1 MEASVSFHHRQNFTP
16 PSRDK
21 RAMPFQEITRGL
33 SHFGLRASLRRRLGR
48 HNTLTPS
55 RPLILTKTLAVSDGE
70 LNALEPVKRA
80 GTQCSNSNSSL
91 PSVPSGGA
99 SGVGQVASWAVSF
112 ERLLEDPLG
121 VHYFTEF
128 LKSEVSVENILFW
141 LDCENFRKIPA
152 DNTEKLSREALSIY
166 NRYLSKCACS
176 PINIDD
182 KVRVD
187 EKDIQQPHPEIFQ
200 KAQQQIFKLMKFDSY
215 TRFVRS
221 QLYQNCMLANVEGR
235 FLPEPGQCPKLPLS
249 ARHSSPATREQHK
262 SELKLK
268 EKAKVKLG
276 KSAGGETDDVVERR
290 KITLQGRMSWEKR
303 KEKRGSWGE
312 SQITGRPGTFQSAEV
327 ERLVARSADSASE
340 LKTTADKYCCVF
352 LPDGTASLTPARSG
366 ISVRR
371 MLTGLCE
378 KRGLPLSDI
387 IIYLQGKDKQPLS
400 LDQDS
405 SVLKDQQVLLELR
418 VTFALEVAFTG
429 KTVAMVAKSNKTLQE
444 ALTSLLQKHRLRP
457 QDVFVTMKESQEPIN
472 MNTIVTS
479 LANMTLI
486 LDKVKDM
493 DQGFGSKTTPVP
505 GLQARRGAVDVD
517 VSAASFYRSNPK
529 QKNPAMRRAYDM
541 EGLVE
546 LLNRAQGCSADDQRG
561 LLKKEDLILPN
572 FLQLPLEEHDEEEEQ
587 QEEQRRAAPLAFRS
601 TETLGKPT
609 SNTKGDVENSST
621 SSLCSTEPVDR
632 KLTKE
637 HSNPARETV
646 V

>member
-1 MEASVSFHHRQNFTP
+1 M
-16 PSRDK
+16 
-21 RAMPFQEITRGL
+21 
-33 SHFGLRASLRRRLGR
+33 SLKESDANAGRLQ
-48 HNTLTPS
+48 
-55 RPLILTKTLAVSDGE
+55 TLAVSDRE
-70 LNALEPVKRA
+70 LNVLESVKQK
-80 GTQCSNSNSSL
+80 GTQCSKSNSSL
-91 PSVPSGGA
+91 PSMPSDGA
-99 SGVGQVASWAVSF
+99 SGVGRVASWAVSF

-141 LDCENFRKIPA
+141 QACENFRKIPA
-152 DNTEKLSREALSIY
+152 SNTEKLSKEALSIY
-166 NRYLSKCACS
+166 SSYLSKCACS

-187 EKDIQQPHPEIFQ
+187 EKDIQQPNPDIFQ

-221 QLYQNCMLANVEGR
+221 QLYQKCMLANVEGR
-235 FLPEPGQCPKLPLS
+235 SLPELSFKLPLT
-249 ARHSSPATREQHK
+249 ARHSSPATREQQK
-262 SELKLK
+262 MK
-268 EKAKVKLG
+268 EKAKVKLS
-276 KSAGGETDDVVERR
+276 KTVGGETDDVIERR
-290 KITLQGRMSWEKR
+290 KITLQGKMSWERR
-303 KEKRGSWGE
+303 KEKRESWGE
-312 SQITGRPGTFQSAEV
+312 SQMTGRPGSFHGAEM
-327 ERLVARSADSASE
+327 EGLVARSADSASE

-352 LPDGTASLTPARSG
+352 LPDGTASLTPARPG
-366 ISVRR
+366 ITIRR

-418 VTFALEVAFTG
+418 VTFALEVVFTG
-429 KTVAMVAKSNKTLQE
+429 KTMAMVVKSNKTLQE
-444 ALTSLLQKHRLRP
+444 ALASLLQKHRLRP

-472 MNTIVTS
+472 MTTIVTS
-479 LANMTLI
+479 LANKTLT
-486 LDKVKDM
+486 LDKVKGM
-493 DQGFGSKTTPVP
+493 DQGLGAKTTPIP
-505 GLQARRGAVDVD
+505 ALQARRGAVDID

-546 LLNRAQGCSADDQRG
+546 LLNRAQCCSADDQRG

-572 FLQLPLEEHDEEEEQ
+572 FLQLPLEEHDEAEEEEEQ
-587 QEEQRRAAPLAFRS
+587 QEEQMGEAPLTFGS
-601 TETLGKPT
+601 TEDLAEPN
-609 SNTKGDVENSST
+609 SNTKVDVADSST
-621 SSLCSTEPVDR
+621 SGSAEPVDR
-632 KLTKE
+632 KLAKE
-637 HSNPARETV
+637 CSNPARETV